1 MTKKI
6 FILAALVNLFALS
19 SFNGQ
24 SQTLTDAIRLMQSEQ
39 FDNAKKAF
47 KTVITKEP
55 RNGDAYFYF
64 GQCYLYSFIVDSLSY
79 TLDEV
84 ADSAY
89 FYYKKGTESDQLNP
103 LNFTGLGKIELLKKN
118 AVDAKTHFDKAI
130 SLLPS
135 KTNKNSEISK
145 AKQALTY
152 AKIAEAYAQVTPSQM
167 KESYA
172 FLQLAQA
179 YAIPDPAIYI
189 ITGDIYLE
197 DGDATNAIL
206 NYKKAQ
212 ELLPN
217 SPLAKIKIGNIY
229 VRGRNL
235 KAAIPYFEEA
245 QAIDPNFAPVYREM
259 GELYIK
265 SGSNEKAKE
274 NFSKFLELSNKNIA
288 ARIKYI
294 YALFLCKDYNN
305 VLVQVNE
312 VFATDNSSI
321 ILNRLAGYSYFETAK
336 YEDAK
341 KSMDI
346 FFNKT
351 KSDRIISSDYAY
363 YGRIQSKLGSDSLA
377 VESFYKAIAKDT
389 TNYDLLTE
397 TANLL
402 TKQKRNNEAIV
413 LFNKKINDGKASAI
427 DYYYLSKIYNNLYLQ
442 LASIKDYSKID
453 SLVKRGTEFLIKADT
468 LCGSFLAEQSTSMQ
482 GLQRRAQIK
491 AALDPDFKSGLA
503 KPFYE
508 KVLEKAQ
515 SDSVK
520 YTKELMESYDYF
532 AWYNYT
538 TTQNYVQS
546 KMYYNRILA
555 IDPKN
560 VKAKKALVELPKLKG
575 L

>member
-1 MTKKI
+1 MTKR
-6 FILAALVNLFALS
+6 ILILVALVSLLSFS
-19 SFNGQ
+19 SFKSQ

-39 FDNAKKAF
+39 FDAAKKAY
-47 KTVITKEP
+47 KSVISKEP

-79 TLDEV
+79 SLDEV

-89 FYYKKGTESDQLNP
+89 FYYKKGTESDPLNP
-103 LNFTGLGKIELLKKN
+103 LNYTGLGKVELLKKN
-118 AVDAKTHFDKAI
+118 AANAKASFDKAI

-145 AKQALTY
+145 EKQALTY

-167 KESYA
+167 KE
-172 FLQLAQA
+172 A
-179 YAIPDPAIYI
+179 YAYLQSAQSYSIQDPAIYI

-212 ELLPN
+212 DLLPN

-245 QAIDPNFAPVYREM
+245 QVIDPKFAPVYREM

-265 SGSNEKAKE
+265 SGNNEKAKE

-305 VLVQVNE
+305 VLVQINE
-312 VFATDNSSI
+312 VFATDTSST
-321 ILNRLAGYSYFETAK
+321 ILNRLAGYSYFETTK
-336 YEDAK
+336 YNEAK
-341 KSMDI
+341 KSMDV
-346 FFNKT
+346 FFYKT
-351 KSDRIISSDYAY
+351 KPERIISSDFAY

-377 VESFYKAIAKDT
+377 IESFKKAISKDT
-389 TNYDLLTE
+389 SNYDLLTE
-397 TANLL
+397 TANIL
-402 TKQKRNNEAIV
+402 TKQKRNNEAID
-413 LFNKKINDGKASAI
+413 LFNKKINSGKATSL
-427 DYYYLSKIYNNLYLQ
+427 DYYYLSKIYYGLFVNI
-442 LASIKDYSKID
+442 SSKPEYPKTD
-453 SLVKRGTEFLIKADT
+453 SLKVKAIEYLTKADT
-468 LCGSFLAEQSTSMQ
+468 LCGSFIADQPSSMQ

-491 AALDPDFKSGLA
+491 AALDPEFKGLA

-515 SDSVK
+515 ADSVK
-520 YTKELMESYDYF
+520 YTKELMDSYEYMG
-532 AWYNYT
+532 WYNYI
-538 TTQNYVQS
+538 TTQNYAVS

-560 VKAKKALVELPKLKG
+560 AKAKKVLELPKLKN

>member
-6 FILAALVNLFALS
+6 LIFVALVSLLTFINFK
-19 SFNGQ
+19 GQ

-39 FDNAKKAF
+39 FDAAKKAF
-47 KTVITKEP
+47 KNVITKEP

-64 GQCYLYSFIVDSLSY
+64 GQCYLYTYIVDSLSY
-79 TLDEV
+79 SLDEV

-89 FYYKKGTESDQLNP
+89 IFFKKGTESDQLNP
-103 LNFTGLGKIELLKKN
+103 LNYTGLGKIELLKKN
-118 AVDAKTHFDKAI
+118 GTEAKSNFDKAV

-172 FLQLAQA
+172 YLQLAQA
-179 YAIPDPAIYI
+179 FSIPDPAIYI

-197 DGDATNAIL
+197 DNDATNAIL

-212 ELLPN
+212 ELIPN

-245 QAIDPNFAPVYREM
+245 QALDPQFAPVYREM

-265 SGSNEKAKE
+265 SGNNEKAKE

-294 YALFLCKDYNN
+294 YALFLCKEYNG
-305 VLVQVNE
+305 VLLQVNE
-312 VFATDNSSI
+312 VFATDTSSI
-321 ILNRLAGYSYFETAK
+321 ILNRLAGYSYFETSK
-336 YEDAK
+336 FNEAK
-341 KSMDI
+341 KSMDV
-346 FFNKT
+346 FFHKIKAERT
-351 KSDRIISSDYAY
+351 ISSDFAY
-363 YGRIQSKLGSDSLA
+363 YARIQSKLGNDSLA
-377 VESFYKAIAKDT
+377 IENLKKAMVKDT
-389 TNYDLLTE
+389 SNYDLLTE

-402 TKQKRNNEAIV
+402 TKQKRNFEAIA
-413 LFNKKINDGKASAI
+413 LFNKKINSHKAASI
-427 DYYYLSKIYNNLYLQ
+427 DYYYLSKIYYSLFTTLSAKPDY
-442 LASIKDYSKID
+442 IKTD
-453 SLVKRGTEFLIKADT
+453 SLVKKGTDYLLKADT
-468 LCGSFLAEQSTSMQ
+468 LCGSFLAEQSSSMQ
-482 GLQRRAQIK
+482 GMQRRAQIK
-491 AALDPDFKSGLA
+491 AALDPDFKSGIA
-503 KPFYE
+503 VPFYE

-515 SDSVK
+515 TDSVK
-520 YTKELMESYDYF
+520 YSKELLDSFEYLG
-532 AWYNYT
+532 WYYYTSGTNYPL
-538 TTQNYVQS
+538 S
-546 KMYYNRILA
+546 KSFYNRILA
-555 IDPKN
+555 IDPKST
-560 VKAKKALVELPKLKG
+560 KAKKALDLLKSKG
-575 L
+575 Q

>member
-1 MTKKI
+1 MTKR
-6 FILAALVNLFALS
+6 ILIIAALVNLLTFS
-19 SFNGQ
+19 YFKGH
-24 SQTLTDAIRLMQSEQ
+24 SQNITDAIRLMQSEQ
-39 FDNAKKAF
+39 FDAAKKVY
-47 KTVITKEP
+47 KNIITKEP

-64 GQCYLYSFIVDSLSY
+64 GQCYLYSFIVDSLSFS
-79 TLDEV
+79 LDEV
-84 ADSAY
+84 SDSAY
-89 FYYKKGTESDQLNP
+89 YYYKKGTELDQLNP
-103 LNFTGLGKIELLKKN
+103 LNYTGLGKIELLKKN
-118 AVDAKTHFDKAI
+118 QTEAKAHFDKAI

-135 KTNKNSEISK
+135 KTNKNSDISK

-152 AKIAEAYAQVTPSQM
+152 AKIAEAYSQITPSQM

-172 FLQLAQA
+172 YLQLAQA
-179 YAIPDPAIYI
+179 YSIPDPAIYI

-212 ELLPN
+212 DLSPN

-245 QAIDPNFAPVYREM
+245 QSIDTNFAPVYREM

-265 SGSNEKAKE
+265 SGQYEKAKE

-305 VLVQVNE
+305 VLLQVNE
-312 VFATDNSSI
+312 VFATDTSSV
-321 ILNRLAGYSYFETAK
+321 ILNRLAGYSYFEIAK
-336 YEDAK
+336 YNEAK
-341 KSMDI
+341 SSMDN
-346 FFNKT
+346 FFHKT
-351 KSDRIISSDYAY
+351 NLKRVISSDYAY
-363 YGRIQSKLGSDSLA
+363 YARIQSKLGSDSLA
-377 VESFYKAIAKDT
+377 IESFEKAIAKDT
-389 TNYDLLTE
+389 SNYDLLSE

-402 TKQKRNNEAIV
+402 TKQKRYNEAIA
-413 LFNKKINDGKASAI
+413 LYNKKIDAGKAGSL
-427 DYYYLSKIYNNLYLQ
+427 DFYYLSKIY
-442 LASIKDYSKID
+442 YSMYQSLSVIPEYAETD
-453 SLVKRGTEFLIKADT
+453 SLIIKGTEYLNKADT
-468 LCGSFLAEQSTSMQ
+468 LCGSFIAEQPSSMQ

-508 KVLEKAQ
+508 KVIEKAQ
-515 SDSVK
+515 TDSVK
-520 YTKELMESYDYF
+520 YTKELLESYDYMG
-532 AWYNYT
+532 WYNYT
-538 TTQNYVQS
+538 TTQNYLLS
-546 KMYYNRILA
+546 KMYYNRIIA
-555 IDPKN
+555 IDAKN
-560 VKAKKALVELPKLKG
+560 AKAKNALNLPKLKG

>member
-1 MTKKI
+1 MLKKFLI
-6 FILAALVNLFALS
+6 IAAFVNLLAFS
-19 SFNGQ
+19 YFKGH
-24 SQTLTDAIRLMQSEQ
+24 SQNITDAIRLTQSEQ
-39 FDNAKKAF
+39 FDAAKKAY
-47 KTVITKEP
+47 KNIITKEP
-55 RNGDAYFYF
+55 RNGDAYFHF
-64 GQCYLYSFIVDSLSY
+64 GQCYLYSFIVDSLSFS
-79 TLDEV
+79 LDEV

-89 FYYKKGTESDQLNP
+89 IYFKKGTESDQLNP
-103 LNFTGLGKIELLKKN
+103 LNYTGLGKIELLKKN
-118 AVDAKTHFDKAI
+118 STNAKTNFDKAI

-135 KTNKNSEISK
+135 KTNKNSDISK
-145 AKQALTY
+145 EKQALTY

-172 FLQLAQA
+172 YLQLAQA
-179 YAIPDPAIYI
+179 YLIPDPAIYI

-212 ELLPN
+212 DLSPN

-245 QAIDPNFAPVYREM
+245 QSIDPNFAPVYREM

-265 SGSNEKAKE
+265 SGQYEKAKE

-305 VLVQVNE
+305 VLLQVNE
-312 VFATDNSSI
+312 VFATDTSSI
-321 ILNRLAGYSYFETAK
+321 ILNRLAGYSYYETAK
-336 YEDAK
+336 YNEAK

-351 KSDRIISSDYAY
+351 KSERVISSDYAY
-363 YGRIQSKLGSDSLA
+363 YGRIQSKLSNDSLA
-377 VESFYKAIAKDT
+377 IESFKKAIVKDT
-389 TNYDLLTE
+389 SNYDLLTE

-402 TKQKRNNEAIV
+402 TKQKRNNEAVV
-413 LFNKKINDGKASAI
+413 LFNKKINAGKASSL
-427 DYYYLSKIYNNLYLQ
+427 DFYYLSKIY
-442 LASIKDYSKID
+442 YSMFITLSANPGYPKTD
-453 SLVKRGTEFLIKADT
+453 SLIIKGKEYLNNADT
-468 LCGSFLAEQSTSMQ
+468 LCGTFLAEQPSSMQ

-503 KPFYE
+503 VPFYI

-515 SDSVK
+515 TDSVK
-520 YTKELMESYDYF
+520 YTKELLDSYEYLG
-532 AWYNYT
+532 WYYYISTTNYPL
-538 TTQNYVQS
+538 S
-546 KMYYNRILA
+546 KTYYNRIIA

-560 VKAKKALVELPKLKG
+560 IKAKKALDLLKG
-575 L
+575 KGQ